1 MGDIEREL
9 TVFVV
14 LLRNVFVCNGKMVCF
29 FFLILS
35 LSCVAASR
43 GSFAVQRKTTYTIHR
58 AKSFVCNLKKFF

>member
-29 FFLILS
+29 FSYTFIELC
-35 LSCVAASR
+35 SC
-43 GSFAVQRKTTYTIHR
+43 FERKFCSTKENYVHNT
-58 AKSFVCNLKKFF
+58 